1 MRSDAELVAGMRCKR
16 IVFRQL
22 RCNFTSQ
29 FRRQAA
35 TYVNPGEL
43 CALRLCV
50 RRELPVGT
58 AISVEPS
65 EAHAERQQRFWLA
78 LLPEFPI
85 ASRAEWAICPAPCA
99 GPGDRVVAA
108 GHEFVLVRR
117 GGAEPA
123 AR

>member
-1 MRSDAELVAGMRCKR
+1 MTTPAASRVDKAAAWIYRGFWSGIVDWLRVPPLPDDLPSRAGEAAIR
-16 IVFRQL
+16 FHPALGFL
-22 RCNFTSQ
+22 RYLKFW
-29 FRRQAA
+29 
-35 TYVNPGEL
+35 
-43 CALRLCV
+43 
-50 RRELPVGT
+50 
-58 AISVEPS
+58 
-65 EAHAERQQRFWLA
+65 FWLA